1 MKIFLKSIS
10 LVLFISITIMSRI
23 PTIAAAPVKFSDVK
37 ESSWYY
43 TYVNRLVELNIT
55 AGIGNNKFGP
65 NKTVTRAE
73 FVTFLIN
80 ATGRTKIDGYTYSDT
95 EKHWAKQY
103 ISAAVDA
110 NFIDQGTNFNPNK
123 AITRQEAVEMLC
135 RSINLLSDSIM
146 QTPFADV
153 TENPGYSS
161 TAYKE
166 YLMMGSVDIVKRY
179 FKPSSNITRAETAAI
194 LVNLVDYK
202 ASPDKYKATKKAEF
216 EQEQSEADKY
226 QEWLNTL
233 DKGVSQ
239 ELLTNT
245 LKLLEGEKS
254 PYESNKSL
262 VKEMINDGYWD
273 AWFEDTTATN
283 GIELAAL
290 YIENARKAVTA
301 YYNMN
306 YTKLDELKTT
316 WKEVMSYN
324 YNYAFASKEIKNAED
339 NTIVMEGVFYTGLG
353 MLTHNEN
360 GQPAVRGTIRYR
372 YLSPS
377 NPPVGKKINVWY
389 EDDIR
394 VKFYPESTGL
404 KVASFTELSS
414 TRVVK

>member
-1 MKIFLKSIS
+1 
-10 LVLFISITIMSRI
+10 MSSI
-23 PTIAAAPVKFSDVK
+23 PTIAAAPVKFSDIK

-166 YLMMGSVDIVKRY
+166 YLMMGSVDNVKRY

-194 LVNLVDYK
+194 LVNLVDYRTN
-202 ASPDKYKATKKAEF
+202 PEGYKAGKKAEM
-216 EQEQSEADKY
+216 EKKEKEAQEAKAEEDKY
-226 QEWLNTL
+226 LEWLKTI
-233 DKGVSQ
+233 DKGVSK
-239 ELLTNT
+239 ELLNNLQGIYGGKTVRECNEVAVKTINEKYTAWFKYAGATNVDEFT
-245 LKLLEGEKS
+245 GKMVEVGTAFMNSFYNRSYLKMDELDNNMKKYWGTFNYINFYEPHIARPVREYKIVKEGE
-254 PYESNKSL
+254 
-262 VKEMINDGYWD
+262 
-273 AWFEDTTATN
+273 
-283 GIELAAL
+283 
-290 YIENARKAVTA
+290 
-301 YYNMN
+301 
-306 YTKLDELKTT
+306 
-316 WKEVMSYN
+316 
-324 YNYAFASKEIKNAED
+324 
-339 NTIVMEGVFYTGLG
+339 FYTGKG
-353 MLTHNEN
+353 MVFMGTFGPVL
-360 GQPAVRGTIRYR
+360 RGTVRTR
-372 YLSPS
+372 YLSPTS
-377 NPPVGKKINVWY
+377 QEKLNKDHKDQDGKNMKLNVWY
-389 EDDIR
+389 EYDVEIL
-394 VKFYPESTGL
+394 FIPEKDGL
-404 KVASFTELSS
+404 KVTKTDDISGARRLD
-414 TRVVK
+414 KNN